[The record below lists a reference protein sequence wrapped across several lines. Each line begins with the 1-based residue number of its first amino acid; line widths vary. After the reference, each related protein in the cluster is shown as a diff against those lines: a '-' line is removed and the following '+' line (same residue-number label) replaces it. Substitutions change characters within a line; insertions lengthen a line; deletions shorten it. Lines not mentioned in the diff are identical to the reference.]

1 MPVAGTGTRT
11 TAYMTAKRAMDVLC
25 GAAGLVVLLP
35 LLALIAASV
44 AVTSGRPVFFR
55 QRRVGAGGRDF
66 TLYKFRSMTV
76 RRGTEQGSFDA
87 GNTARVTRLGRVLR
101 RTKLDELPQLWNVLT
116 GDMSLV
122 GPRPEVRKWVNA
134 YPARWAR
141 VLATRPGITDPASIE
156 FRNEEE
162 LLAAVPDPEAYYR
175 AVILP
180 RKLDIYERYVSA
192 RTFSGDVAIV
202 LKTLRALVP

>member
-1 MPVAGTGTRT
+1 
-11 TAYMTAKRAMDVLC
+11 MTAKRAMDVLC

-35 LLALIAASV
+35 LVTLIAASV

-192 RTFSGDVAIV
+192 RTFSGDVVIV